1 MLPIEKRIEL
11 RKAYRF
17 RVLSLLA
24 FMLAL
29 LVVLGLA
36 LLVPAY
42 ILTDIRRE
50 TVVERLKSMDTSELD
65 TKVGSLNSII
75 TDINTRLM
83 VFKNPEETLVV
94 SRDAL
99 LPVLAHTNS
108 ELKINSFLIERTPEG
123 RFTIT
128 TSGVAGNRA
137 ALLSFERALR
147 STPSFSGV
155 NVPISNFVRG
165 SDILFSIEFTRE

>member
-1 MLPIEKRIEL
+1 
-11 RKAYRF
+11 
-17 RVLSLLA
+17 
-24 FMLAL
+24 
-29 LVVLGLA
+29 
-36 LLVPAY
+36 
-42 ILTDIRRE
+42 
-50 TVVERLKSMDTSELD
+50 
-65 TKVGSLNSII
+65 
-75 TDINTRLM
+75 M

-99 LPVLAHTNS
+99 FPVLAHTNS

-123 RFTIT
+123 RFTIA